1 MAEKQNPPS
10 FDKRTAER
18 YIRTGQL
25 EEKDYER
32 HLKNLPDIAEKASSV
47 QTTMADVDD
56 ESPAG
61 DHRAP

>member
-1 MAEKQNPPS
+1 MTEKQSPPS

-32 HLKNLPDIAEKASSV
+32 HLKNLPDVAEKASSV

-56 ESPAG
+56 ESPG
-61 DHRAP
+61 DPRP